1 MCFCVLTPSLP
12 TAKPN
17 HLIPKVLSVGESEAL
32 LSYLTVPYVR
42 IPLVVGFFA
51 AKDRS
56 TYLFNEELQ
65 VC

>member
-1 MCFCVLTPSLP
+1 M
-12 TAKPN
+12 
-17 HLIPKVLSVGESEAL
+17 PKVLSVGESEAL